1 VLCLNL
7 PSANF
12 DQNLLKKNRDKK
24 YAKALLKKDTKI
36 LSLGGPVSRTKD
48 APAQSSSSRKEG
60 TTSKNGDDKE
70 RFFYARNGGWVDDVL
85 SSSFS
90 FRFSGVFFF
99 FFLQRALRVLSGD
112 IPSAFDARVGGV
124 EEERLSALHALRG
137 ELHFRDVT
145 SGRLDSVRAFRG
157 VCFAES
163 FLLGGRAFR
172 AHHSDVLR
180 VAFLR
185 GVIFSSLGKRRKRER
200 YCEGV
205 HNFDEY
211 DCFTRTP
218 VDCLF
223 YASRF
228 GVFREAYGSGRAIR
242 GVCRFNAQ
250 TRSKRCR

>member
-1 VLCLNL
+1 
-7 PSANF
+7 
-12 DQNLLKKNRDKK
+12 
-24 YAKALLKKDTKI
+24 
-36 LSLGGPVSRTKD
+36 LGTVSQTKD
-48 APAQSSSSRKEG
+48 APAQSSSSSRKEG
-60 TTSKNGDDKE
+60 TTSKTGDDDDEEKEE
-70 RFFYARNGGWVDDVL
+70 RFFYARNGGWVDVL

-90 FRFSGVFFF
+90 FRVSGVFFF

-112 IPSAFDARVGGV
+112 ILSAFDARVGGV

-145 SGRLDSVRAFRG
+145 SGRLDSFRAFRG
-157 VCFAES
+157 ECFFAS
-163 FLLGGRAFR
+163 FLVGGRAFR

-228 GVFREAYGSGRAIR
+228 GIFREADGSGRAIS
-242 GVCRFNAQ
+242 GVCRFHAQ
-250 TRSKRCR
+250 TLSKRCR